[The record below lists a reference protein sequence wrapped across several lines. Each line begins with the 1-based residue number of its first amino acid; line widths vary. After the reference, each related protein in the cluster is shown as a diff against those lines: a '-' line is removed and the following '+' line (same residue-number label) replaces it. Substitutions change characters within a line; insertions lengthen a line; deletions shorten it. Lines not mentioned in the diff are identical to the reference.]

1 LHGEVD
7 IAQHVHVTKPFVD
20 AAELDDGL
28 AHDMGLDVG
37 M

>member
-1 LHGEVD
+1 
-7 IAQHVHVTKPFVD
+7 VHVTKPFVD

-28 AHDMGLDVG
+28 AHGIGLDVG